1 MKKILIQI
9 TLIFTSILF
18 ISSCNVFN
26 KEVFEIKEIKFNNG
40 IFWELEKGYITSYD
54 KTIYLI
60 PYKIEMEY
68 NGGDLF
74 YLSNGVRL
82 RIENINKTT
91 KIHDPQYYGSVLTD
105 INKNELDIDEFKK
118 YKEKKYFIYGL
129 YEVNDYLYKIIDN
142 NTPFDLNSI
151 LYIFYGDSKSNKLV
165 SSIGYN
171 EIFEHQE
178 KLDDKIKNVFIN
190 KIKTP
195 KTIYKNIDIDELI
208 YKYFSEKEGV
218 KFIKKI

>member
-1 MKKILIQI
+1 MKR
-9 TLIFTSILF
+9 IFTKVIIILTSIFL

-26 KEVFEIKEIKFNNG
+26 KEVFEIKDVKFNNG
-40 IFWELEKGYITSYD
+40 VFWELEKGYITNYD

-74 YLSNGVRL
+74 YLSNGIKL
-82 RIENINKTT
+82 RIENINNTT
-91 KIHDPQYYGSVLTD
+91 KNHNTQFYGSVLTD

-129 YEVNDYLYKIIDN
+129 YEVDDYLYKIIDN
-142 NTPFDLNSI
+142 NTTFDLNSI

-171 EIFEHQE
+171 EIFENQK
-178 KLDDKIKNVFIN
+178 KLDDTIKNIFID

-195 KTIYKNIDIDELI
+195 KSIYKNIDIDELI
-208 YKYFSEKEGV
+208 YKYFSEKEGI
-218 KFIKKI
+218 KFIKK

>member
-9 TLIFTSILF
+9 TLIFTSLLF

-26 KEVFEIKEIKFNNG
+26 KDVFEIKEIKFNNG

-82 RIENINKTT
+82 RIENINKT
-91 KIHDPQYYGSVLTD
+91 KKNHDPQYYGSVLTD

-151 LYIFYGDSKSNKLV
+151 SYIFYGDSKSKKSVWLG
-165 SSIGYN
+165 SN
-171 EIFEHQE
+171 ELFENQK
-178 KLDDKIKNVFIN
+178 KLDDTIKNIFID